1 MSNSKKAFMVGT
13 GGHAQ
18 MMQQLIAKD
27 PNLNSQLCAW
37 LEASDY
43 EGEKELLGLPVLKQ
57 NADGFERLKQLGTN
71 SFYFG
76 LGMVK
81 AAPWRAT
88 VYAEILSN
96 GFNALT
102 YVHPTAIID
111 SSATI
116 GDGTFIGA
124 GVIIQPFV
132 TIEEACL
139 INTGSIV
146 EHHVTVGYNTHI
158 GPGTIICGQ
167 ATVDDHCMIGAG
179 SVILQQVQLGKNV
192 TIGAGSTVIDNIP
205 DHKTAF
211 GKPATLRS
219 V

>member
-1 MSNSKKAFMVGT
+1 MSNSKKAFIVGM

-18 MMQQLIAKD
+18 MMQQLIAND
-27 PNLNSQLCAW
+27 PTLDHQLCAW
-37 LEASDY
+37 LETPDY
-43 EGEKELLGLPVLKQ
+43 EGEEELLGLPVLQQ
-57 NADGFERLKQLGTN
+57 NADGFETLKQLGAN

-81 AAPWRAT
+81 AAPWRAD
-88 VYAEILSN
+88 VYAEILSY
-96 GFNALT
+96 GFKALT
-102 YVHPTAIID
+102 YSHTTAIID
-111 SSATI
+111 SSAKI

-167 ATVDDHCMIGAG
+167 ATLDAHGMIGAG

-192 TIGAGSTVIDNIP
+192 TIGAGSTVLKNIP
-205 DHKTAF
+205 DNATAV
-211 GKPATLRS
+211 GKPAT
-219 V
+219 VFDF